1 MRNSGPHF
9 SLWGPLLVAPAL
21 LMVLALFVY
30 PLGYSLVTA
39 FEAKGGGFTFGNFA
53 KAFEFYS
60 VDIGF
65 TLVIIGLSTLLIAL
79 AAIAIGGYLTL
90 GENPRAVA
98 LLRWLYRWPLF
109 IPFVVAA
116 QCMRS
121 FLAKNGL
128 MNNTFV
134 ALGIL
139 EVDQTIGFLDWR
151 GIVITFVWKQT
162 PFVALLVAG
171 AMASL
176 DRSTI
181 EAASNLGATRLR
193 ILFEILV
200 PQVMPTLVVGLILS
214 FVTMMSVLS
223 VPLMISGESPTM
235 MTVDM
240 AFRINN
246 YGDYGTANAL
256 GFISYLL
263 TAACAWIYLKREPVR
278 PMSVWLVSRSRLGIC
293 WPSSCSAR
301 SPTWCSGPPP
311 SSGIS
316 RTSCRSP
323 TARSSGSRC
332 SSRAATRWLRWSPA
346 SGSRSPPWAPASRS
360 RVPAGYALAR
370 LKLPWRT
377 AILLAFLL
385 PQAFPSLAVYIN
397 IARIF
402 YDLGSTARWPA

>member
-1 MRNSGPHF
+1 MQDRGR
-9 SLWGPLLVAPAL
+9 LGVLLVAPAL
-21 LMVLALFVY
+21 AAVLVLFVY

-39 FEAKGGGFTFGNFA
+39 FQAKGGGFTLGNFA

-65 TLVIIGLSTLLIAL
+65 TLVIIGVSTLLIAL
-79 AAIAIGGYLTL
+79 ASIAIGGYLVL
-90 GENPRAVA
+90 GENPWAVA

-116 QCMRS
+116 QCMRT

-128 MNNTFV
+128 MNNSLV

-139 EVDQTIGFLDWR
+139 EVDQTVGFLDWR
-151 GIVITFVWKQT
+151 GIIITFVWKQT

-181 EAASNLGATRLR
+181 EAARNLGASRLR

-200 PQVMPTLVVGLILS
+200 PQVMPTLMVGLILS

-256 GFISYLL
+256 GFISYVL
-263 TAACAWIYLKREPVR
+263 TGACAWVYLRQRVR
-278 PMSVWLVSRSRLGIC
+278 
-293 WPSSCSAR
+293 
-301 SPTWCSGPPP
+301 
-311 SSGIS
+311 
-316 RTSCRSP
+316 
-323 TARSSGSRC
+323 
-332 SSRAATRWLRWSPA
+332 
-346 SGSRSPPWAPASRS
+346 
-360 RVPAGYALAR
+360 
-370 LKLPWRT
+370 
-377 AILLAFLL
+377 
-385 PQAFPSLAVYIN
+385 QA
-397 IARIF
+397 
-402 YDLGSTARWPA
+402 